1 MYFWLKPKVPKV
13 HPKGSGSSE
22 QGGLAWTAAL
32 PPQDA
37 RDRPR
42 ISCSRVNSSSV
53 PSMGR
58 QRCFLDRGF
67 LPLGAPRWGRRS
79 LRLRGGVA
87 GDREDLLKAF
97 ESLREDI
104 GQSIRRR
111 PATIAWTTSTVRNH
125 LGPPSRPLPGFGLIE
140 LDTEY
145 EYIPLGSLEED
156 VAATGRYTIVRCITR
171 PIKGHGS
178 CVRGRGRR
186 RHCAADEHRESSFA
200 AWASRRRVLCAPTGG
215 GASCAGPTS
224 QVEPLGRCSPA
235 LPRAPGASPR
245 APDRGP
251 RQARR
256 SCASTTP
263 PT

>member
-1 MYFWLKPKVPKV
+1 LRGPPPYRRKMRVIAAHFLLACEFLICAFDGASAVLP
-13 HPKGSGSSE
+13 GSWIS
-22 QGGLAWTAAL
+22 AA
-32 PPQDA
+32 
-37 RDRPR
+37 R
-42 ISCSRVNSSSV
+42 ST
-53 PSMGR
+53 
-58 QRCFLDRGF
+58 
-67 LPLGAPRWGRRS
+67 PLGRRS

-171 PIKGHGS
+171 PIKDTGVA
-178 CVRGRGRR
+178 CVVED
-186 RHCAADEHRESSFA
+186 ADGTARQMSIVNLLS
-200 AWASRRRVLCAPTGG
+200 
-215 GASCAGPTS
+215 
-224 QVEPLGRCSPA
+224 PLGRLVDASFA
-235 LPRAPGASPR
+235 LPPEEALLVLDPLLKSSLSGGAARPCP
-245 APDRGP
+245 A
-251 RQARR
+251 RQAHRPARLTADRARR
-256 SCASTTP
+256 ADPVHRQPLPRDRARGVSP
-263 PT
+263 PRDLPR